1 MGQDFWDRIISKLSA
16 LRVVPRECSCRLV
29 VRSASEPD
37 LLYLYSFRLDSMSS
51 SSSSTLSSYST
62 SSSSTSI
69 SPPSQHRS
77 VPIAAILAPV
87 LGIGALLLI
96 LLYLWRRRNKHNGP
110 VTSPERLAFSRDLR
124 SSISGNKISVVPTL
138 PSSDTSPILSHP
150 IRGYLRRNECSPL
163 HLRTRCSCEE
173 DCRDFRGRDAETSR
187 NFCKLCGP
195 RAQVNP
201 HQSMELVLEDLI
213 ASSVP

>member
-110 VTSPERLAFSRDLR
+110 VTSPERLAFSRNLR
-124 SSISGNKISVVPTL
+124 SSIIGNKISVVPTF
-138 PSSDTSPILSHP
+138 PSSDTSPILSLP
-150 IRGYLRRNECSPL
+150 ISPSPAGQMLLRGGLQRLPRK
-163 HLRTRCSCEE
+163 R
-173 DCRDFRGRDAETSR
+173 CRDLQELLQIVRATGASQPPPEYGVS
-187 NFCKLCGP
+187 P
-195 RAQVNP
+195 RRPNC
-201 HQSMELVLEDLI
+201 
-213 ASSVP
+213 